1 MKNNL
6 LNEEIKRFFEI
17 VEYRGVIEESLA
29 ALATKAGTSAI
40 DDIIKKTLRDVIEKE
55 TKEFTMD
62 ALQKRVKNGIA
73 LPKIATDPNV
83 LKGIMTEPNKV
94 NLLINDIQG
103 KIAKELNNPS
113 YVMSGLDKSVVRA
126 KLIDA
131 ADQTSRKF
139 IQDTKQVLK
148 TGTKETVQTG
158 SKEVA
163 QTAARTGAK
172 ETGQSAVSQ
181 ASKTASKDAS
191 QGVVK
196 TFKPGEVINSSS
208 FVDSAVDWSKVTNAK
223 NMLEYNKLIANALKT
238 GDFSLISRSGFEKYG
253 IDNFREF
260 LQRGVNKEKNIMF
273 DPPSGKWY
281 FQHAEF
287 PKTPSKLLTDADDLV
302 VQSSINNIKKEAAQ
316 EVDDIVK
323 IATSPD
329 KALPKNKSKIIN
341 FLENKKIL
349 TIDPTTGKKKLTKR
363 GYAVAIGLG
372 IGGVYLIGALSENG
386 VDVDPEVKEQTD
398 TTGGGGSGE
407 SGSGGG
413 GVTGWRS
420 LGKQYDDQIKTAL
433 GLPTDTQ
440 LTDADIDTLY
450 NKLKEI
456 GKI

>member
-302 VQSSINNIKKEAAQ
+302 VQSS
-316 EVDDIVK
+316 
-323 IATSPD
+323 
-329 KALPKNKSKIIN
+329 
-341 FLENKKIL
+341 KKIL